1 MVVILLCV
9 YCVRLHSQL
18 IKQHLLLQ
26 AIFATV
32 FNKECRRSSSP
43 HNPLTPPY
51 LTTLASPLALATPLP
66 DLKENHFPFFI
77 HKILLL
83 PKLTNAFLH
92 IFYDQKV
99 WPPLK
104 KLILFE
110 HKFTQ
115 LSHILKE

>member
-66 DLKENHFPFFI
+66 DLKENNFPFFK